1 MALGWRFVDV
11 TRGKAGHYWRRKS
24 TDPFE
29 PMAVVLTS
37 SGTYSIP
44 SGATTLKAWAVGSG
58 GGQSYAGGTA
68 YKTWTSVSNDDSA
81 ISFTVGVGGQNG
93 SAAGESTTLTFRGTT
108 ITGQGGN
115 SAAGGGPGGSY
126 SGGDGGA
133 NGGVGGYKDA
143 FSFVFSSGAVGGNGT
158 WDRTILR
165 TPATDVSGLLDAVS
179 LAGLKVTEDGG
190 TDPAFGSG
198 GGDDAE
204 NGVTKSPGIGGGG
217 VVGNGGRGFRPGG
230 SGAVVLYFT

>member
-1 MALGWRFVDV
+1 M

-44 SGATTLKAWAVGSG
+44 TGATTLKAWAVGGG
-58 GGQSYAGGTA
+58 GGQQYAGGTA
-68 YKTWTSVSNDDSA
+68 YKTWTTLSNDDSA
-81 ISFTVGVGGQNG
+81 ISFTVGAGGQNG
-93 SAAGESTTLTFRGTT
+93 SAAGESTTLTFRSNT

-133 NGGVGGYKDA
+133 NGGAGGYQSGLIFA
-143 FSFVFSSGAVGGNGT
+143 SGAVGGNAS
-158 WDRTILR
+158 WDATILR
-165 TPATDVSGLLDAVS
+165 MPGLDVSGIVAAVA
-179 LAGLKVTEDGG
+179 LAGLKTVEDGG
-190 TDPAFGSG
+190 AEPAFGSG
-198 GGDDAE
+198 GGDDVE
-204 NGVTKSPGIGGGG
+204 GGVTKSPGIGGGG